1 MNTQI
6 STIIVLSQPNIYHTL
21 TQVTADLLTVINKQ
35 YLTTEWN
42 LSQYTLC
49 KQNAIVLSTTILQ

>member
-6 STIIVLSQPNIYHTL
+6 STVIVLSEPNINHTL

-35 YLTTEWN
+35 YLSTEWN

-49 KQNAIVLSTTILQ
+49 EQDAIVLNTTILQ